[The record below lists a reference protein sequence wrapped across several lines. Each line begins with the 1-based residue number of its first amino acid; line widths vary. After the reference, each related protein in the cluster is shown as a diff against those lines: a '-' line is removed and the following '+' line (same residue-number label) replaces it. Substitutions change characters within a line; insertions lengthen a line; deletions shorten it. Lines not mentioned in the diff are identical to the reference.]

1 VEFLGWLEAVLS
13 AALKPSIDIAQVAIF
28 VAIVC
33 VELVAIFAPPA
44 VKPAVLAMG
53 HRLTTGRIA
62 LIALIAV
69 IVTRFLM
76 APCWVWQEEH
86 QARLAAESATEALQ
100 VKLDERDHR
109 RYIRIELGRILE
121 KGRLLAEEAA
131 NQNQTSPQEEA
142 TLWGQSAEKF
152 FLDNMDE
159 SYISRFRDESDLPI
173 PQQPP
178 GISDI
183 PRARLWAGMRVR
195 NARLQEFIKE
205 YQN

>member
-1 VEFLGWLEAVLS
+1 MGWLGAVLS

-44 VKPAVLAMG
+44 VKPTVLAVG

-69 IVTRFLM
+69 IVTRLLI
-76 APCWVWQEEH
+76 APYWVWQEEH
-86 QARLAAESATEALQ
+86 QARLTAESATEALQ
-100 VKLDERDHR
+100 AKFDDREHR
-109 RYIRIELGRILE
+109 KYIRRELGRILE
-121 KGRLLAEEAA
+121 KGRLLAEQAA
-131 NQNQTSPQEEA
+131 NKNQASPQEEA
-142 TLWGQSAEKF
+142 NLWGQSAEKF

-159 SYISRFRDESDLPI
+159 SYVSRFRDESGLPI

-178 GISDI
+178 EISDI
-183 PRARLWAGMRVR
+183 SRAHLWAGMRVR